1 MTETRIEL
9 DFDRAVQLAREVIA
23 EYGERHIY
31 VRVADAEGDAT
42 CVYVDEGSCSCLV
55 GHILHRAGV
64 PLASLESHNNRGVG
78 DDLFLTDVG
87 VTADDRTADF
97 LERLQDS
104 QDSGNAWGSALAW
117 ALHEDEA
124 EELVGDDDPE

>member
-1 MTETRIEL
+1 MNEAKLDL

-23 EYGERHIY
+23 DYGEQHIY
-31 VRVADAEGDAT
+31 VHVADAEGDAT

-64 PLASLESHNNRGVG
+64 PLAALESHNNLGVG

-97 LERLQDS
+97 LSHLQDS
-104 QDSGNAWGSALAW
+104 QDSGKPWGSALAW
-117 ALHEDEA
+117 ALHEAEA
-124 EELVGDDDPE
+124 DAFFGEDTA